1 MEENNNE
8 LTRPFCTLL
17 RMISWKGILIDRKV
31 VGREYKMK
39 HNSKQFLALFMAVSM
54 AVAPVSGVYAEDQ
67 NAAVGDT
74 LSENKQDSD
83 EAGQTEPEAA
93 AGQTES
99 EAAAGQ
105 TESSVTT
112 DTSQEVTK
120 EAGKNQVAVEK
131 VQNTQEDG
139 TAPQTE
145 PIGEDEIFENITD
158 ISGMAG
164 ALKDGEYGVDAD
176 HFSAKLTSGG
186 SSKVKIECQKVI
198 VKNGKATAWINFSS
212 SKYDKVWVKVNGT
225 QNIYHAK
232 PREGEAGVTFEI
244 PVNLNSSMTFM
255 AHTSSMSG
263 KNIAYTI
270 NIAIPEDTVP
280 STPSTPDQTVITE
293 LSFKEGSELSMK
305 EGEVQK
311 LTPQF
316 TPALS
321 ASETAP
327 DMTWTSSD
335 PKIVTVAKSGTQ
347 AEVTAV
353 KAGTAEVT
361 VSINNAE
368 GTELKATC
376 KVTVTASETE
386 NKTLTDGNY
395 QVDVDTGNKMFKVT
409 NCILTSEKGKMY
421 AVITLSGTGY
431 DYLYMGSAADAAEA
445 AAKDYIS
452 YVADEAGKYT
462 YKVPV
467 ESLDKGIAVA
477 AHSIKKDKWYDRT
490 LIFSSAS
497 AKRIIADG
505 TYQVNAEAGGKMFRV
520 TDCVMTVK
528 NGQMT
533 AAVTLSGQGYN
544 RIYLGDV
551 NNASDDEKNWILPD
565 SLLAEQYTFQI
576 PVEKLDE
583 VMTIAVH
590 TTKSNKW
597 DTRTLTFHSEGMTKI
612 ADSNN
617 GNASNGNNGSNG
629 SLKPG
634 GNNNNPGNGSNGNNQ
649 GNAENNNGNSG
660 TTGNNTTNNG
670 KPDQE
675 SKYESDLNKSTARVN
690 STTGLKDGVY
700 TPDSFSWSGG
710 TGKVS
715 ITCSKVTV
723 TGGQAYATITFS
735 SPHYQYVKANGNVYY
750 PSAKTGSSTS
760 FVIPVEL
767 NKNNSVVGMTTAMST
782 AHEIKYTIFV
792 YIAEAAKANASAR
805 ANGKEVTVIG
815 ANGSDSS
822 KTAAANKKM
831 DEVAP
836 EIIGLEYQSET
847 KAEYAKYFKIYH
859 YDQGITL
866 LEIDM
871 NKKTGR
877 KAAGKKWKEASEIS
891 GLNPAEQEQAALYL
905 NKVIKYLIVPENAEI
920 PAGLDKEVIV
930 VRQPADH
937 VYAGSNK
944 TISLMEELGQLDKVT
959 TVGVKKNKC
968 KNETIKEKMAEK
980 EVIYAGT
987 SGKLNYKKLVKKLK
1001 AGDLLYILSI
1011 DRLGRNYEE
1020 ILLQWRIITKEK
1032 QVDVVVLDMPLLDT
1046 RKSGNDLTGT
1056 FVADLVL
1063 QILSYVAQTERE
1075 NIHQRQKEG
1084 IAAAK
1089 LRGVKFGRP
1098 RKDVPERFWQLKEDW
1113 EDQKITSREAAR
1125 QLSIAQDTFLRWVHG
1140 K

>member
-1 MEENNNE
+1 
-8 LTRPFCTLL
+8 
-17 RMISWKGILIDRKV
+17 
-31 VGREYKMK
+31 MK

-67 NAAVGDT
+67 NAAVEDT
-74 LSENKQDSD
+74 LSENKQDND

-164 ALKDGEYGVDAD
+164 ALKDGEYSVDAD

-232 PREGEAGVTFEI
+232 PREGEAGVAFEI

-452 YVADEAGKYT
+452 YVADEAGKYI

-533 AAVTLSGQGYN
+533 AAVTLSGRGYN

-612 ADSNN
+612 ADSNH

-710 TGKVS
+710 TGKVN

-760 FVIPVEL
+760 FVIPVEM

-815 ANGSDSS
+815 VNGSDSS
-822 KTAAANKKM
+822 KTATANKKM

-987 SGKLNYKKLVKKLK
+987 SGKLNYKKLVKNKCNLALLSSSVLPEKRSSKK
-1001 AGDLLYILSI
+1001 AAKKKMTAY
-1011 DRLGRNYEE
+1011 RKMTEKMT
-1020 ILLQWRIITKEK
+1020 LLQIPVIVDRAKDEK
-1032 QVDVVVLDMPLLDT
+1032 GKD
-1046 RKSGNDLTGT
+1046 
-1056 FVADLVL
+1056 A
-1063 QILSYVAQTERE
+1063 
-1075 NIHQRQKEG
+1075 QKE
-1084 IAAAK
+1084 
-1089 LRGVKFGRP
+1089 
-1098 RKDVPERFWQLKEDW
+1098 W
-1113 EDQKITSREAAR
+1113 EKVYQVILGCDGQSAE
-1125 QLSIAQDTFLRWVHG
+1125 
-1140 K
+1140 

>member
-1 MEENNNE
+1 MEENYNK

-67 NAAVGDT
+67 NAAVEDT

-83 EAGQTEPEAA
+83 EVGQTEPEAT
-93 AGQTES
+93 AGQTEL

-139 TAPQTE
+139 TVPQTE

-305 EGEVQK
+305 EGEVQE

-335 PKIVTVAKSGTQ
+335 PEVVTVAKSGTQ
-347 AEVTAV
+347 AELTAV

-361 VSINNAE
+361 VSIKNAE

-629 SLKPG
+629 SLTPG

-822 KTAAANKKM
+822 KTATANKKM

-905 NKVIKYLIVPENAEI
+905 NKVIKYLIVPENVEI

-987 SGKLNYKKLVKKLK
+987 SGKLNYKKLVKNKCNLALLSSSVLPEKRSSKK
-1001 AGDLLYILSI
+1001 AAKKKMTAY
-1011 DRLGRNYEE
+1011 RKMTEKMT
-1020 ILLQWRIITKEK
+1020 LLQIPVIVDRAKDEK
-1032 QVDVVVLDMPLLDT
+1032 GKD
-1046 RKSGNDLTGT
+1046 
-1056 FVADLVL
+1056 A
-1063 QILSYVAQTERE
+1063 
-1075 NIHQRQKEG
+1075 QKE
-1084 IAAAK
+1084 
-1089 LRGVKFGRP
+1089 
-1098 RKDVPERFWQLKEDW
+1098 W
-1113 EDQKITSREAAR
+1113 EKVYQVILGCDGQSAE
-1125 QLSIAQDTFLRWVHG
+1125 
-1140 K
+1140 

>member
-1 MEENNNE
+1 
-8 LTRPFCTLL
+8 
-17 RMISWKGILIDRKV
+17 
-31 VGREYKMK
+31 MK

-67 NAAVGDT
+67 NAAVEDT

-83 EAGQTEPEAA
+83 EVGQTEPEATV
-93 AGQTES
+93 GQTEL

-305 EGEVQK
+305 EGEVQE

-335 PKIVTVAKSGTQ
+335 PEVVTVAKSGTQ
-347 AEVTAV
+347 AELTAV

-361 VSINNAE
+361 VSIKNAE

-565 SLLAEQYTFQI
+565 SLLAEQYTFRI

-629 SLKPG
+629 SLIPG

-822 KTAAANKKM
+822 KTATANKKM

-905 NKVIKYLIVPENAEI
+905 NNVVKYLIVPENAEI

-944 TISLMEELGQLDKVT
+944 TISLMGELGQLDKVT

-968 KNETIKEKMAEK
+968 KNETIKEKMTEK

-987 SGKLNYKKLVKKLK
+987 SGKLNYKKLVKNKCNLALLSSSVLPEKRSSKK
-1001 AGDLLYILSI
+1001 AAKKKMTAY
-1011 DRLGRNYEE
+1011 RKMTEKMT
-1020 ILLQWRIITKEK
+1020 LLQIPVIVDRAKDEK
-1032 QVDVVVLDMPLLDT
+1032 GKD
-1046 RKSGNDLTGT
+1046 
-1056 FVADLVL
+1056 A
-1063 QILSYVAQTERE
+1063 
-1075 NIHQRQKEG
+1075 QKE
-1084 IAAAK
+1084 
-1089 LRGVKFGRP
+1089 
-1098 RKDVPERFWQLKEDW
+1098 W
-1113 EDQKITSREAAR
+1113 EKVYQVILGCDGQSAE
-1125 QLSIAQDTFLRWVHG
+1125 
-1140 K
+1140 

>member
-1 MEENNNE
+1 MEENYNK

-17 RMISWKGILIDRKV
+17 RMISWKGILVDRKV

-67 NAAVGDT
+67 NAAVEDT

-83 EAGQTEPEAA
+83 EAGQTESEAA
-93 AGQTES
+93 AGQTEP

-105 TESSVTT
+105 PESSVTT

-176 HFSAKLTSGG
+176 HFSAKLTLGG

-232 PREGEAGVTFEI
+232 PREGEAGVAFEI

-305 EGEVQK
+305 EGEVQE

-321 ASETAP
+321 ASDTAP

-335 PKIVTVAKSGTQ
+335 PKIVTVAKSGTR
-347 AEVTAV
+347 AELTAV

-361 VSINNAE
+361 ATFTNFE

-386 NKTLTDGNY
+386 NKTLTDGSY

-431 DYLYMGSAADAAEA
+431 DYLYMGLAANAAEA

-576 PVEKLDE
+576 PVKKLDE

-629 SLKPG
+629 SLTPG

-815 ANGSDSS
+815 VNGSDSS
-822 KTAAANKKM
+822 KTATANKKM

-847 KAEYAKYFKIYH
+847 KVEYAKYFKIYH

-905 NKVIKYLIVPENAEI
+905 NNVVKYLIVPENAEI

-987 SGKLNYKKLVKKLK
+987 SGKLNYKKLVKNKCNLALLSSSVLPEKRSSKK
-1001 AGDLLYILSI
+1001 AAKKKMTAY
-1011 DRLGRNYEE
+1011 RKMTEKMT
-1020 ILLQWRIITKEK
+1020 LLQIPVIVDRAKDEK
-1032 QVDVVVLDMPLLDT
+1032 GKD
-1046 RKSGNDLTGT
+1046 
-1056 FVADLVL
+1056 A
-1063 QILSYVAQTERE
+1063 
-1075 NIHQRQKEG
+1075 QKE
-1084 IAAAK
+1084 
-1089 LRGVKFGRP
+1089 
-1098 RKDVPERFWQLKEDW
+1098 W
-1113 EDQKITSREAAR
+1113 EKVYQVILGCDGQSAE
-1125 QLSIAQDTFLRWVHG
+1125 
-1140 K
+1140 

>member
-1 MEENNNE
+1 
-8 LTRPFCTLL
+8 
-17 RMISWKGILIDRKV
+17 
-31 VGREYKMK
+31 MK

-67 NAAVGDT
+67 NAAVEDT

-93 AGQTES
+93 DRQTET

-270 NIAIPEDTVP
+270 NIAIPEETVP

-293 LSFKEGSELSMK
+293 LSFKEGAELSMK
-305 EGEVQK
+305 EGEVQE

-386 NKTLTDGNY
+386 NKTLTDGSY

-431 DYLYMGSAADAAEA
+431 DYLYMGPAADAAEA

-533 AAVTLSGQGYN
+533 AAVTLSGHGYN

-629 SLKPG
+629 SLTPG

-822 KTAAANKKM
+822 KTATANKKM

-905 NKVIKYLIVPENAEI
+905 NNVVKYLIVPENAEI

-987 SGKLNYKKLVKKLK
+987 SGKLNYKKLVKNKCNLALLSSSVLPEKRSSKK
-1001 AGDLLYILSI
+1001 AAKKKMTAY
-1011 DRLGRNYEE
+1011 RKMTEKMT
-1020 ILLQWRIITKEK
+1020 LLQIPVIVDRAKDEK
-1032 QVDVVVLDMPLLDT
+1032 GKD
-1046 RKSGNDLTGT
+1046 
-1056 FVADLVL
+1056 A
-1063 QILSYVAQTERE
+1063 
-1075 NIHQRQKEG
+1075 QKE
-1084 IAAAK
+1084 
-1089 LRGVKFGRP
+1089 
-1098 RKDVPERFWQLKEDW
+1098 W
-1113 EDQKITSREAAR
+1113 EKVYQVILGCDGQSAE
-1125 QLSIAQDTFLRWVHG
+1125 
-1140 K
+1140 

>member
-1 MEENNNE
+1 
-8 LTRPFCTLL
+8 
-17 RMISWKGILIDRKV
+17 
-31 VGREYKMK
+31 MK

-67 NAAVGDT
+67 NAAVEDT
-74 LSENKQDSD
+74 LSENKQDND

-164 ALKDGEYGVDAD
+164 ALKDGEYSVDAD

-232 PREGEAGVTFEI
+232 PREGEAGVAFEI

-452 YVADEAGKYT
+452 YVADEAGKYI

-533 AAVTLSGQGYN
+533 AAVTLSGRGYN

-551 NNASDDEKNWILPD
+551 NNASDDERNWILPD

-612 ADSNN
+612 ADSNH

-629 SLKPG
+629 SLTPG
-634 GNNNNPGNGSNGNNQ
+634 GNNNNPGNTSNGNNS
-649 GNAENNNGNSG
+649 GSTGSNNGN
-660 TTGNNTTNNG
+660 TGNNTTNNG
-670 KPDQE
+670 KPDKE

-690 STTGLKDGVY
+690 SATGLKDGVY

-710 TGKVS
+710 TGKVRIS
-715 ITCSKVTV
+715 CSKVTV

-735 SPHYQYVKANGNVYY
+735 STHYQYVKANGNVYY
-750 PSAKTGSSTS
+750 PSSKTGSSTS

-767 NKNNSVVGMTTAMST
+767 NKNNTIVGMTTAMSA

-792 YIAEAAKANASAR
+792 YIAEAAKANASTR
-805 ANGKEVTVIG
+805 ANGKEITVIG
-815 ANGSDSS
+815 VNGSDSS
-822 KTAAANKKM
+822 KTAAASKKL

-847 KAEYAKYFKIYH
+847 KAEHAKYFKIYH

-871 NKKTGR
+871 SKKTGR
-877 KAAGKKWKEASEIS
+877 KAAGKKWKQSSDTS

-905 NKVIKYLIVPENAEI
+905 NKVVKYLIVPENAEI

-937 VYAGSNK
+937 IYAGTNK
-944 TISLMEELGQLDKVT
+944 IISKIAKLGQTDKVT
-959 TVGVKKNKC
+959 AVGVKKKKC
-968 KNETIKEKMAEK
+968 KNETIKEKMEK
-980 EVIYAGT
+980 KEIIYTGK
-987 SGKLNYKKLVKKLK
+987 SGKLNYKKLVKNKCDLALLSSGILPKKGSSKK
-1001 AGDLLYILSI
+1001 AARKKMKAYQKMTEKMTLLEMPVIVDRSKDEKGKDAKKEWEKVYQVIL
-1011 DRLGRNYEE
+1011 GC
-1020 ILLQWRIITKEK
+1020 
-1032 QVDVVVLDMPLLDT
+1032 
-1046 RKSGNDLTGT
+1046 
-1056 FVADLVL
+1056 
-1063 QILSYVAQTERE
+1063 
-1075 NIHQRQKEG
+1075 
-1084 IAAAK
+1084 
-1089 LRGVKFGRP
+1089 
-1098 RKDVPERFWQLKEDW
+1098 
-1113 EDQKITSREAAR
+1113 EDQSAE
-1125 QLSIAQDTFLRWVHG
+1125 
-1140 K
+1140 

>member
-67 NAAVGDT
+67 NAAVEDT

-83 EAGQTEPEAA
+83 EAGQTEPEATAGQTESEAA
-93 AGQTES
+93 AGQTET

-280 STPSTPDQTVITE
+280 STPSIPDQTVITE

-305 EGEVQK
+305 EGEVQE

-347 AEVTAV
+347 AELTAV

-533 AAVTLSGQGYN
+533 AAVTLSGRGYN

-891 GLNPAEQEQAALYL
+891 GLNPAEQEQATLYL
-905 NKVIKYLIVPENAEI
+905 NNVVKYLIVPENAEI

-968 KNETIKEKMAEK
+968 KNETVKEKMAEK

-987 SGKLNYKKLVKKLK
+987 SGKLNYKKLVKNKCNLALLSSSVLPEKRSSKK
-1001 AGDLLYILSI
+1001 AAKKKMTAY
-1011 DRLGRNYEE
+1011 RKMTEKMT
-1020 ILLQWRIITKEK
+1020 LLQIPVIVDRAKDEK
-1032 QVDVVVLDMPLLDT
+1032 GKD
-1046 RKSGNDLTGT
+1046 
-1056 FVADLVL
+1056 A
-1063 QILSYVAQTERE
+1063 
-1075 NIHQRQKEG
+1075 QKE
-1084 IAAAK
+1084 
-1089 LRGVKFGRP
+1089 
-1098 RKDVPERFWQLKEDW
+1098 W
-1113 EDQKITSREAAR
+1113 EKVYQVILGCDGQSAE
-1125 QLSIAQDTFLRWVHG
+1125 
-1140 K
+1140 

>member
-1 MEENNNE
+1 
-8 LTRPFCTLL
+8 
-17 RMISWKGILIDRKV
+17 
-31 VGREYKMK
+31 MK

-67 NAAVGDT
+67 NAAVEDT
-74 LSENKQDSD
+74 LSENKQDND

-164 ALKDGEYGVDAD
+164 ALKDGEYSVDAD

-232 PREGEAGVTFEI
+232 PREGEAGVAFEI

-395 QVDVDTGNKMFKVT
+395 QVDVDTGNKMF
-409 NCILTSEKGKMY
+409 
-421 AVITLSGTGY
+421 
-431 DYLYMGSAADAAEA
+431 
-445 AAKDYIS
+445 
-452 YVADEAGKYT
+452 
-462 YKVPV
+462 
-467 ESLDKGIAVA
+467 
-477 AHSIKKDKWYDRT
+477 
-490 LIFSSAS
+490 
-497 AKRIIADG
+497 
-505 TYQVNAEAGGKMFRV
+505 RV

-533 AAVTLSGQGYN
+533 AAVTLSGRGYN

-612 ADSNN
+612 ADSNH

-629 SLKPG
+629 SLTPG
-634 GNNNNPGNGSNGNNQ
+634 GNNNNPGNTSNGNNS
-649 GNAENNNGNSG
+649 GSTGSNNGN
-660 TTGNNTTNNG
+660 TGNNTTNNG
-670 KPDQE
+670 KPDKE

-690 STTGLKDGVY
+690 SATGLKDGVY

-710 TGKVS
+710 TGKVRIS
-715 ITCSKVTV
+715 CSKVTV

-735 SPHYQYVKANGNVYY
+735 STHYQYVKANGNVYY
-750 PSAKTGSSTS
+750 PSSKTGSSTS

-767 NKNNSVVGMTTAMST
+767 NKNNTIVGMTTAMSA

-792 YIAEAAKANASAR
+792 YIAEAAKANASTR
-805 ANGKEVTVIG
+805 ANGKEITVIG
-815 ANGSDSS
+815 VNGSDSS
-822 KTAAANKKM
+822 KTAAASKKL

-847 KAEYAKYFKIYH
+847 KAEHAKYFKIYH

-871 NKKTGR
+871 SKKTGR
-877 KAAGKKWKEASEIS
+877 KAAGKKWKQSSDTS

-905 NKVIKYLIVPENAEI
+905 NKVVKYLIVPENAEI

-937 VYAGSNK
+937 IYAGTNK
-944 TISLMEELGQLDKVT
+944 IISKIAKLGQTDKVT
-959 TVGVKKNKC
+959 AVGVKKKKC
-968 KNETIKEKMAEK
+968 KNETIKEKMEK
-980 EVIYAGT
+980 KEIIYTGK
-987 SGKLNYKKLVKKLK
+987 SGKLNYKKLVKNKCDLALLSSGILPKKGSSKK
-1001 AGDLLYILSI
+1001 AARKKMKAYQKMTEKMTLLEMPVIVDRSKDEKGKDAKKEWEKVYQVIL
-1011 DRLGRNYEE
+1011 GC
-1020 ILLQWRIITKEK
+1020 
-1032 QVDVVVLDMPLLDT
+1032 
-1046 RKSGNDLTGT
+1046 
-1056 FVADLVL
+1056 
-1063 QILSYVAQTERE
+1063 
-1075 NIHQRQKEG
+1075 
-1084 IAAAK
+1084 
-1089 LRGVKFGRP
+1089 
-1098 RKDVPERFWQLKEDW
+1098 
-1113 EDQKITSREAAR
+1113 EDQSAE
-1125 QLSIAQDTFLRWVHG
+1125 
-1140 K
+1140 

>member
-67 NAAVGDT
+67 NAAVEDT

-822 KTAAANKKM
+822 KTATANKKM

-891 GLNPAEQEQAALYL
+891 GLNPAEQEQATLYL
-905 NKVIKYLIVPENAEI
+905 NNVVKYLIVPENAEI

-987 SGKLNYKKLVKKLK
+987 SDKLNYKKLVKNKCNLALLSSSVLPEKRSSKK
-1001 AGDLLYILSI
+1001 AAKKKMTAY
-1011 DRLGRNYEE
+1011 RKMTEKMT
-1020 ILLQWRIITKEK
+1020 LLQIPVIVDRAKDEK
-1032 QVDVVVLDMPLLDT
+1032 GKD
-1046 RKSGNDLTGT
+1046 
-1056 FVADLVL
+1056 A
-1063 QILSYVAQTERE
+1063 
-1075 NIHQRQKEG
+1075 QKE
-1084 IAAAK
+1084 
-1089 LRGVKFGRP
+1089 
-1098 RKDVPERFWQLKEDW
+1098 W
-1113 EDQKITSREAAR
+1113 EKVYQVILGCDGQSAE
-1125 QLSIAQDTFLRWVHG
+1125 
-1140 K
+1140 

>member
-1 MEENNNE
+1 MEENYNK

-67 NAAVGDT
+67 NAAVEDT

-83 EAGQTEPEAA
+83 EVGQTEPEATV
-93 AGQTES
+93 GQTEP

-176 HFSAKLTSGG
+176 HFSTKLTSGG

-305 EGEVQK
+305 EGEVQE

-335 PKIVTVAKSGTQ
+335 PEVVTVAKSGTQ
-347 AEVTAV
+347 AELTAV

-361 VSINNAE
+361 VSIKNAE

-565 SLLAEQYTFQI
+565 SLLAEQYTFRI

-629 SLKPG
+629 SLIPG

-822 KTAAANKKM
+822 KTATANKKM

-905 NKVIKYLIVPENAEI
+905 NNVVKYLIVPENAEI

-968 KNETIKEKMAEK
+968 KNETIKEKMTEK

-987 SGKLNYKKLVKKLK
+987 SGKLNYKKLVKNKCNLALLSSSVLPEKRSSKK
-1001 AGDLLYILSI
+1001 AAKKKMTAY
-1011 DRLGRNYEE
+1011 RKMTEKMT
-1020 ILLQWRIITKEK
+1020 LLQIPVIVDRAKDEK
-1032 QVDVVVLDMPLLDT
+1032 GKD
-1046 RKSGNDLTGT
+1046 
-1056 FVADLVL
+1056 A
-1063 QILSYVAQTERE
+1063 
-1075 NIHQRQKEG
+1075 QKE
-1084 IAAAK
+1084 
-1089 LRGVKFGRP
+1089 
-1098 RKDVPERFWQLKEDW
+1098 W
-1113 EDQKITSREAAR
+1113 EKVYQVILGCDGQSAE
-1125 QLSIAQDTFLRWVHG
+1125 
-1140 K
+1140 

>member
-1 MEENNNE
+1 MEENYNK

-67 NAAVGDT
+67 NAAV
-74 LSENKQDSD
+74 ENAVNANVQDSA
-83 EAGQTEPEAA
+83 EAGQTEPEATAGQTESEAA
-93 AGQTES
+93 AGQTET

-280 STPSTPDQTVITE
+280 STPSTPDQTVITK
-293 LSFKEGSELSMK
+293 LSFKEGTELSMK
-305 EGEVQK
+305 EGEVQE

-629 SLKPG
+629 SLTPG

-660 TTGNNTTNNG
+660 TTENNTTNNG

-822 KTAAANKKM
+822 KTATANKKM

-987 SGKLNYKKLVKKLK
+987 SCKLNYKKLVKNKCNL
-1001 AGDLLYILSI
+1001 ALLSSSVLPEKRSSKKVAKKKMTAY
-1011 DRLGRNYEE
+1011 RKMTEKMT
-1020 ILLQWRIITKEK
+1020 LLQIPVIVDRAKDEK
-1032 QVDVVVLDMPLLDT
+1032 GKD
-1046 RKSGNDLTGT
+1046 
-1056 FVADLVL
+1056 A
-1063 QILSYVAQTERE
+1063 
-1075 NIHQRQKEG
+1075 QKE
-1084 IAAAK
+1084 
-1089 LRGVKFGRP
+1089 
-1098 RKDVPERFWQLKEDW
+1098 W
-1113 EDQKITSREAAR
+1113 EKVYQVILGCDGQSAE
-1125 QLSIAQDTFLRWVHG
+1125 
-1140 K
+1140 

>member
-1 MEENNNE
+1 MEENYNK

-67 NAAVGDT
+67 NAAV
-74 LSENKQDSD
+74 ENAVNANVQDSA
-83 EAGQTEPEAA
+83 EAGQTEPEATAGQTESEAA
-93 AGQTES
+93 AGQTET

-293 LSFKEGSELSMK
+293 LSFKEGTELSMK
-305 EGEVQK
+305 EGEVQE

-533 AAVTLSGQGYN
+533 AAVTLSGHGYN

-629 SLKPG
+629 SLTPG

-670 KPDQE
+670 KPDKE

-822 KTAAANKKM
+822 KTATANKKM

-877 KAAGKKWKEASEIS
+877 KAAGKKWKEASEIN

-905 NKVIKYLIVPENAEI
+905 NKVIKYLIVPENVEI

-987 SGKLNYKKLVKKLK
+987 SGKLNYKKLVKNKCNLALLSSSVLPEKRSSKK
-1001 AGDLLYILSI
+1001 AAKKKMTAY
-1011 DRLGRNYEE
+1011 RKMTEKMT
-1020 ILLQWRIITKEK
+1020 LLQIPVIVDRAKDEK
-1032 QVDVVVLDMPLLDT
+1032 GKD
-1046 RKSGNDLTGT
+1046 
-1056 FVADLVL
+1056 A
-1063 QILSYVAQTERE
+1063 
-1075 NIHQRQKEG
+1075 QKE
-1084 IAAAK
+1084 
-1089 LRGVKFGRP
+1089 
-1098 RKDVPERFWQLKEDW
+1098 W
-1113 EDQKITSREAAR
+1113 EKVYQVILGCDGQSAE
-1125 QLSIAQDTFLRWVHG
+1125 
-1140 K
+1140 

>member
-1 MEENNNE
+1 MEENYNK

-17 RMISWKGILIDRKV
+17 RMISWKGILVDRKV

-67 NAAVGDT
+67 NAAVEDT

-83 EAGQTEPEAA
+83 EAGQTEPEATAGQTESEAA
-93 AGQTES
+93 AGQTET

-164 ALKDGEYGVDAD
+164 ALKDGEYSVDAD

-280 STPSTPDQTVITE
+280 STPSIPDQTVITE

-305 EGEVQK
+305 EGEVQE

-347 AEVTAV
+347 AELTAV

-533 AAVTLSGQGYN
+533 AAVTLSGRGYN

-629 SLKPG
+629 SLTPG

-822 KTAAANKKM
+822 KTATANKKM

-987 SGKLNYKKLVKKLK
+987 SDKLNYKKLVKNKCNLALLSSSVLPEKRSSKK
-1001 AGDLLYILSI
+1001 AAKKKMTAY
-1011 DRLGRNYEE
+1011 RKMTEKMT
-1020 ILLQWRIITKEK
+1020 LLQIPVIVDRAKDEK
-1032 QVDVVVLDMPLLDT
+1032 GKD
-1046 RKSGNDLTGT
+1046 
-1056 FVADLVL
+1056 A
-1063 QILSYVAQTERE
+1063 
-1075 NIHQRQKEG
+1075 QKE
-1084 IAAAK
+1084 
-1089 LRGVKFGRP
+1089 
-1098 RKDVPERFWQLKEDW
+1098 W
-1113 EDQKITSREAAR
+1113 EKVYQVILGCDGQSAE
-1125 QLSIAQDTFLRWVHG
+1125 
-1140 K
+1140 

>member
-1 MEENNNE
+1 MEENYNK

-67 NAAVGDT
+67 NAAVEDT

-83 EAGQTEPEAA
+83 EVGQTEPEAT
-93 AGQTES
+93 AGQTEL

-305 EGEVQK
+305 EGEVQE

-335 PKIVTVAKSGTQ
+335 PEVVTVAKSGTQ
-347 AEVTAV
+347 AELTAV

-361 VSINNAE
+361 VSIKNAE

-629 SLKPG
+629 SLTPG

-822 KTAAANKKM
+822 KTATANKKM

-905 NKVIKYLIVPENAEI
+905 NKVIKYLIVPENVEI

-987 SGKLNYKKLVKKLK
+987 SGKLNYKKLVKNKCNLALLSSSVLPEKRSSKK
-1001 AGDLLYILSI
+1001 AAKKKMTAY
-1011 DRLGRNYEE
+1011 RKMTEKMT
-1020 ILLQWRIITKEK
+1020 LLQIPVIVDRAKDEK
-1032 QVDVVVLDMPLLDT
+1032 GKD
-1046 RKSGNDLTGT
+1046 
-1056 FVADLVL
+1056 A
-1063 QILSYVAQTERE
+1063 
-1075 NIHQRQKEG
+1075 QKE
-1084 IAAAK
+1084 
-1089 LRGVKFGRP
+1089 
-1098 RKDVPERFWQLKEDW
+1098 W
-1113 EDQKITSREAAR
+1113 EKVYQVILGCDGQSAE
-1125 QLSIAQDTFLRWVHG
+1125 
-1140 K
+1140 

>member
-1 MEENNNE
+1 MEENYNK

-17 RMISWKGILIDRKV
+17 RMISWKGILVDRKV

-67 NAAVGDT
+67 NAAVEDT

-83 EAGQTEPEAA
+83 EVGQTELEAA
-93 AGQTES
+93 AGQTET

-139 TAPQTE
+139 TAPQTG

-305 EGEVQK
+305 EGEVQE

-335 PKIVTVAKSGTQ
+335 PEVVTVAKSGTQ
-347 AEVTAV
+347 AELTAV

-361 VSINNAE
+361 VSIKNAE

-612 ADSNN
+612 ADRNN

-629 SLKPG
+629 SLTPG

-822 KTAAANKKM
+822 KTATANKKM

-905 NKVIKYLIVPENAEI
+905 NKVIKYLIVPENVEI

-987 SGKLNYKKLVKKLK
+987 SGKLNYKKLVKNKCNLALLSSSVLPEKRSSKK
-1001 AGDLLYILSI
+1001 AAKKKMTAY
-1011 DRLGRNYEE
+1011 RKMTEKMT
-1020 ILLQWRIITKEK
+1020 LLQIPVIVDRAKDEK
-1032 QVDVVVLDMPLLDT
+1032 GKD
-1046 RKSGNDLTGT
+1046 
-1056 FVADLVL
+1056 A
-1063 QILSYVAQTERE
+1063 
-1075 NIHQRQKEG
+1075 QKE
-1084 IAAAK
+1084 
-1089 LRGVKFGRP
+1089 
-1098 RKDVPERFWQLKEDW
+1098 W
-1113 EDQKITSREAAR
+1113 EKVYKVILGCDGQSAE
-1125 QLSIAQDTFLRWVHG
+1125 
-1140 K
+1140 

>member
-1 MEENNNE
+1 MEENYNK

-17 RMISWKGILIDRKV
+17 RMISWKGILVDRKV

-67 NAAVGDT
+67 NAAVEDT

-83 EAGQTEPEAA
+83 EVGQTEPEAT

-305 EGEVQK
+305 EGEVQE

-335 PKIVTVAKSGTQ
+335 PEVVTVAKSGTQ
-347 AEVTAV
+347 AELTAV

-361 VSINNAE
+361 VSIKNAE

-597 DTRTLTFHSEGMTKI
+597 DTRTLIFHSEGMTKI

-629 SLKPG
+629 SLTPG

-760 FVIPVEL
+760 FVIPVEM

-815 ANGSDSS
+815 VNGSDSS
-822 KTAAANKKM
+822 KTATANKKM

-847 KAEYAKYFKIYH
+847 KAECAKYFKIYH

-905 NKVIKYLIVPENAEI
+905 NNVVKYLIVPENAEI

-987 SGKLNYKKLVKKLK
+987 SGKLNYKKLVKNKCNLALLSSSVLPEKRSSKK
-1001 AGDLLYILSI
+1001 AAKKKMTAY
-1011 DRLGRNYEE
+1011 RKMTEKMT
-1020 ILLQWRIITKEK
+1020 LLQIPVIVDRAKDEK
-1032 QVDVVVLDMPLLDT
+1032 GKD
-1046 RKSGNDLTGT
+1046 
-1056 FVADLVL
+1056 A
-1063 QILSYVAQTERE
+1063 
-1075 NIHQRQKEG
+1075 QKEWKKVYQVILG
-1084 IAAAK
+1084 C
-1089 LRGVKFGRP
+1089 
-1098 RKDVPERFWQLKEDW
+1098 DVQSAE
-1113 EDQKITSREAAR
+1113 
-1125 QLSIAQDTFLRWVHG
+1125 
-1140 K
+1140 

>member
-1 MEENNNE
+1 MEENYNK

-17 RMISWKGILIDRKV
+17 RMISWKGILVDRKV

-67 NAAVGDT
+67 NAAVEDT
-74 LSENKQDSD
+74 LSENKQDND

-99 EAAAGQ
+99 EATAGQTEPEAAAGQ

-164 ALKDGEYGVDAD
+164 ALKDGEYSVDAD

-305 EGEVQK
+305 EGEVQE

-335 PKIVTVAKSGTQ
+335 PEVVTVAKSGTQ
-347 AEVTAV
+347 AELTAV

-361 VSINNAE
+361 VSIKNAE

-551 NNASDDEKNWILPD
+551 NNASNDEKNWILPD
-565 SLLAEQYTFQI
+565 SLLAEQYTFRI

-629 SLKPG
+629 SLTPG

-877 KAAGKKWKEASEIS
+877 KAAGKKWKEASETS

-905 NKVIKYLIVPENAEI
+905 NKVVKYLIVPENAEI

-987 SGKLNYKKLVKKLK
+987 SGKLNYKKLVKNKCNLALLSSSVLPEKRSSKK
-1001 AGDLLYILSI
+1001 AAKKKMTAY
-1011 DRLGRNYEE
+1011 RKMTEKMT
-1020 ILLQWRIITKEK
+1020 LLQIPVIVDRAKDEK
-1032 QVDVVVLDMPLLDT
+1032 GKD
-1046 RKSGNDLTGT
+1046 
-1056 FVADLVL
+1056 A
-1063 QILSYVAQTERE
+1063 
-1075 NIHQRQKEG
+1075 QKE
-1084 IAAAK
+1084 
-1089 LRGVKFGRP
+1089 
-1098 RKDVPERFWQLKEDW
+1098 W
-1113 EDQKITSREAAR
+1113 EKVYQVILGCDGQSGE
-1125 QLSIAQDTFLRWVHG
+1125 
-1140 K
+1140 

>member
-1 MEENNNE
+1 
-8 LTRPFCTLL
+8 
-17 RMISWKGILIDRKV
+17 
-31 VGREYKMK
+31 MK

-67 NAAVGDT
+67 NAAVEDT
-74 LSENKQDSD
+74 LSENKQDND
-83 EAGQTEPEAA
+83 EAGQTEP
-93 AGQTES
+93 

-164 ALKDGEYGVDAD
+164 ALKDGEYSVDAD

-212 SKYDKVWVKVNGT
+212 SKYDKVWVKVNGI

-305 EGEVQK
+305 EGEVQE

-316 TPALS
+316 TPVLS

-386 NKTLTDGNY
+386 NKTLTDGSY

-477 AHSIKKDKWYDRT
+477 AHSIKNDKWYDRT

-822 KTAAANKKM
+822 KTATANKKM

-891 GLNPAEQEQAALYL
+891 GLNPAEQEQATLYL
-905 NKVIKYLIVPENAEI
+905 NNVVKYLIVPENAEI

-987 SGKLNYKKLVKKLK
+987 SGKLNYKKLVKNKCNLALLSSSVLPEKRSSKK
-1001 AGDLLYILSI
+1001 AAKKKMTAY
-1011 DRLGRNYEE
+1011 RKMTEKMT
-1020 ILLQWRIITKEK
+1020 LLQIPVIVDRAKDEK
-1032 QVDVVVLDMPLLDT
+1032 GKD
-1046 RKSGNDLTGT
+1046 
-1056 FVADLVL
+1056 A
-1063 QILSYVAQTERE
+1063 
-1075 NIHQRQKEG
+1075 QKEWEKVYQVILG
-1084 IAAAK
+1084 C
-1089 LRGVKFGRP
+1089 
-1098 RKDVPERFWQLKEDW
+1098 DVQSAE
-1113 EDQKITSREAAR
+1113 
-1125 QLSIAQDTFLRWVHG
+1125 
-1140 K
+1140 

>member
-1 MEENNNE
+1 
-8 LTRPFCTLL
+8 
-17 RMISWKGILIDRKV
+17 
-31 VGREYKMK
+31 MK

-67 NAAVGDT
+67 NAAV
-74 LSENKQDSD
+74 ENAVNANVQDSA

-99 EAAAGQ
+99 EAAAGQTETEAAAGQ

-293 LSFKEGSELSMK
+293 LSFKEGAELSMK
-305 EGEVQK
+305 EGEVQE

-386 NKTLTDGNY
+386 NKTLIDGNY

-409 NCILTSEKGKMY
+409 NCILSSEKGKMY

-431 DYLYMGSAADAAEA
+431 DYLYMGPAADAAEA

-477 AHSIKKDKWYDRT
+477 AHSIKNDKWYDRT

-533 AAVTLSGQGYN
+533 AAVTLSGHGYN

-629 SLKPG
+629 SLTPG

-670 KPDQE
+670 KPDKE

-822 KTAAANKKM
+822 KTATANKKM

-877 KAAGKKWKEASEIS
+877 KAAGKKWKEASEIN

-905 NKVIKYLIVPENAEI
+905 NKVIKYLIVPENVEI

-987 SGKLNYKKLVKKLK
+987 SGKLNYKKLVKNKCNLALLSSSVLPEKRSSKK
-1001 AGDLLYILSI
+1001 AAKKKMTAY
-1011 DRLGRNYEE
+1011 RKMTEKMT
-1020 ILLQWRIITKEK
+1020 LLQIPVIVDRAKDEK
-1032 QVDVVVLDMPLLDT
+1032 GKD
-1046 RKSGNDLTGT
+1046 
-1056 FVADLVL
+1056 A
-1063 QILSYVAQTERE
+1063 
-1075 NIHQRQKEG
+1075 QKE
-1084 IAAAK
+1084 
-1089 LRGVKFGRP
+1089 
-1098 RKDVPERFWQLKEDW
+1098 W
-1113 EDQKITSREAAR
+1113 EKVYQVILECDGQSAE
-1125 QLSIAQDTFLRWVHG
+1125 
-1140 K
+1140 

>member
-1 MEENNNE
+1 MEENYNK

-67 NAAVGDT
+67 NAAVEDT

-83 EAGQTEPEAA
+83 EVGQTEPEA
-93 AGQTES
+93 TV
-99 EAAAGQ
+99 GQ

-232 PREGEAGVTFEI
+232 PREGGAGVTFEI

-305 EGEVQK
+305 EGEVQE

-335 PKIVTVAKSGTQ
+335 PEVVTVAKSGTQ
-347 AEVTAV
+347 AELTAV

-361 VSINNAE
+361 VSIKNAE

-629 SLKPG
+629 SLTPG

-822 KTAAANKKM
+822 KTATANKKM

-905 NKVIKYLIVPENAEI
+905 NNVVKYLIVPENAEI

-987 SGKLNYKKLVKKLK
+987 SGKLNYKKLVKNKCNLALLSSSVLPEKRSSKK
-1001 AGDLLYILSI
+1001 AAKKKMTAY
-1011 DRLGRNYEE
+1011 RKMTEKMT
-1020 ILLQWRIITKEK
+1020 LLQIPVIVDRAKDEK
-1032 QVDVVVLDMPLLDT
+1032 GKD
-1046 RKSGNDLTGT
+1046 
-1056 FVADLVL
+1056 A
-1063 QILSYVAQTERE
+1063 
-1075 NIHQRQKEG
+1075 QKE
-1084 IAAAK
+1084 
-1089 LRGVKFGRP
+1089 
-1098 RKDVPERFWQLKEDW
+1098 W
-1113 EDQKITSREAAR
+1113 EKVYQVILGCDGQSAE
-1125 QLSIAQDTFLRWVHG
+1125 
-1140 K
+1140 

>member
-1 MEENNNE
+1 
-8 LTRPFCTLL
+8 
-17 RMISWKGILIDRKV
+17 
-31 VGREYKMK
+31 MK

-67 NAAVGDT
+67 NAAV
-74 LSENKQDSD
+74 ENAVNANVQDSA
-83 EAGQTEPEAA
+83 EAGQTEPEATAGQTESEAA
-93 AGQTES
+93 AGQTET

-293 LSFKEGSELSMK
+293 LSFKEGTELSMK
-305 EGEVQK
+305 EGEVQE

-629 SLKPG
+629 SLTPG

-660 TTGNNTTNNG
+660 TTENNTTNNG

-822 KTAAANKKM
+822 KTATANKKM

-905 NKVIKYLIVPENAEI
+905 NNVVKYLIVPENAEI

-937 VYAGSNK
+937 VYAGTNK
-944 TISLMEELGQLDKVT
+944 TISLMEEQGQLEKVT
-959 TVGVKKNKC
+959 AVGVKKNKC
-968 KNETIKEKMAEK
+968 SNETIKTKMEEK
-980 EVIYAGT
+980 EVVYAGT
-987 SGKLNYKKLVKKLK
+987 SGKLNYKKLVKNKCNLALLSASVLPEKGSSKK
-1001 AGDLLYILSI
+1001 AAKKKMTAY
-1011 DRLGRNYEE
+1011 RKMTEKMT
-1020 ILLQWRIITKEK
+1020 LLQIPVIVDRAKDEK
-1032 QVDVVVLDMPLLDT
+1032 GKD
-1046 RKSGNDLTGT
+1046 
-1056 FVADLVL
+1056 A
-1063 QILSYVAQTERE
+1063 
-1075 NIHQRQKEG
+1075 QKEWG
-1084 IAAAK
+1084 KVYQVILGYDGQSAK
-1089 LRGVKFGRP
+1089 
-1098 RKDVPERFWQLKEDW
+1098 
-1113 EDQKITSREAAR
+1113 
-1125 QLSIAQDTFLRWVHG
+1125 
-1140 K
+1140 

>member
-1 MEENNNE
+1 MEENYNK

-17 RMISWKGILIDRKV
+17 RMISWKGISVDRKV

-67 NAAVGDT
+67 NAAVEDT

-83 EAGQTEPEAA
+83 EVGQTEPEATAGQTESEAA
-93 AGQTES
+93 AGQTET

-232 PREGEAGVTFEI
+232 PREGEAGVAFEI

-335 PKIVTVAKSGTQ
+335 PEVVTVAKSGTQ

-376 KVTVTASETE
+376 KVTVTASETASETE

-629 SLKPG
+629 SLTPG

-877 KAAGKKWKEASEIS
+877 KAAGKKWKEASETS

-905 NKVIKYLIVPENAEI
+905 NKVVKYLIVPENAEI

-987 SGKLNYKKLVKKLK
+987 SGKLNYKKLVKNKCNLALLSSSVLPEKRSSKK
-1001 AGDLLYILSI
+1001 AAKKKMTAY
-1011 DRLGRNYEE
+1011 RKMTEKMT
-1020 ILLQWRIITKEK
+1020 LLQIPVIVDRAKDEK
-1032 QVDVVVLDMPLLDT
+1032 GKD
-1046 RKSGNDLTGT
+1046 
-1056 FVADLVL
+1056 A
-1063 QILSYVAQTERE
+1063 
-1075 NIHQRQKEG
+1075 QKE
-1084 IAAAK
+1084 
-1089 LRGVKFGRP
+1089 
-1098 RKDVPERFWQLKEDW
+1098 W
-1113 EDQKITSREAAR
+1113 EKVYQVILGCDGQSGE
-1125 QLSIAQDTFLRWVHG
+1125 
-1140 K
+1140 

>member
-67 NAAVGDT
+67 NAAVEDT

-83 EAGQTEPEAA
+83 EVGQTEPEAA
-93 AGQTES
+93 AGQTEP

-164 ALKDGEYGVDAD
+164 ALKDGEYSVDAD

-212 SKYDKVWVKVNGT
+212 SKYDKVWVKVNGI

-305 EGEVQK
+305 EGEVQE

-431 DYLYMGSAADAAEA
+431 DYLYMGPAADAAEA

-822 KTAAANKKM
+822 KTATANKKM

-891 GLNPAEQEQAALYL
+891 GLNPAEQEQATLYL
-905 NKVIKYLIVPENAEI
+905 NNVVKYLIVPENAEI

-987 SGKLNYKKLVKKLK
+987 SGKLNYKKLVKNKCNLALLSSSVLPEKRSSKK
-1001 AGDLLYILSI
+1001 AAKKKMTAY
-1011 DRLGRNYEE
+1011 RKMTEKMT
-1020 ILLQWRIITKEK
+1020 LLQIPVIVDRAKDEK
-1032 QVDVVVLDMPLLDT
+1032 GKD
-1046 RKSGNDLTGT
+1046 
-1056 FVADLVL
+1056 A
-1063 QILSYVAQTERE
+1063 
-1075 NIHQRQKEG
+1075 QKE
-1084 IAAAK
+1084 
-1089 LRGVKFGRP
+1089 
-1098 RKDVPERFWQLKEDW
+1098 W
-1113 EDQKITSREAAR
+1113 EKVYQVILGCDGQSAE
-1125 QLSIAQDTFLRWVHG
+1125 
-1140 K
+1140 

>member
-67 NAAVGDT
+67 NAAVEDT
-74 LSENKQDSD
+74 LSENKQDND

-99 EAAAGQ
+99 EATAGQTEPEAAAGQ

-164 ALKDGEYGVDAD
+164 ALKDGEYSVDAD

-212 SKYDKVWVKVNGT
+212 SKYDKVWVKVNGI

-305 EGEVQK
+305 EGEVQE

-386 NKTLTDGNY
+386 NKTLTDGSY

-477 AHSIKKDKWYDRT
+477 AHSIKNDKWYDRT

-822 KTAAANKKM
+822 KTATANKKM

-905 NKVIKYLIVPENAEI
+905 NNVVKYLIVPENAEI

-944 TISLMEELGQLDKVT
+944 MISLMEELGQLDKVT

-968 KNETIKEKMAEK
+968 KNETIKEKMTEK

-987 SGKLNYKKLVKKLK
+987 SGKLNYKKLVKNKCNLALLSSSVLPEKRSSKK
-1001 AGDLLYILSI
+1001 AAKKKMTAY
-1011 DRLGRNYEE
+1011 RKMTEKMT
-1020 ILLQWRIITKEK
+1020 LLQIPVIVDRAKDEK
-1032 QVDVVVLDMPLLDT
+1032 GKD
-1046 RKSGNDLTGT
+1046 
-1056 FVADLVL
+1056 A
-1063 QILSYVAQTERE
+1063 
-1075 NIHQRQKEG
+1075 QKE
-1084 IAAAK
+1084 
-1089 LRGVKFGRP
+1089 
-1098 RKDVPERFWQLKEDW
+1098 W
-1113 EDQKITSREAAR
+1113 EKVYQVILGCDGQSAE
-1125 QLSIAQDTFLRWVHG
+1125 
-1140 K
+1140 

>member
-1 MEENNNE
+1 
-8 LTRPFCTLL
+8 
-17 RMISWKGILIDRKV
+17 
-31 VGREYKMK
+31 MK

-67 NAAVGDT
+67 NAAVEDT

-99 EAAAGQ
+99 EAAAGQTETEAAAGQ

-305 EGEVQK
+305 EGEVQE

-462 YKVPV
+462 YKVLV

-629 SLKPG
+629 SLTPG

-822 KTAAANKKM
+822 KTATANKKM

-836 EIIGLEYQSET
+836 EIIGLKYQSET

-905 NKVIKYLIVPENAEI
+905 NKVIKYLIVPENVEI

-937 VYAGSNK
+937 VYAGLNK

-987 SGKLNYKKLVKKLK
+987 SGKLNYKKLVKNKCNLALLSSSVLPEKRSSKK
-1001 AGDLLYILSI
+1001 AAKKKMTAY
-1011 DRLGRNYEE
+1011 RKMTEKMT
-1020 ILLQWRIITKEK
+1020 LLQIPVIVDRAKDEK
-1032 QVDVVVLDMPLLDT
+1032 GKD
-1046 RKSGNDLTGT
+1046 
-1056 FVADLVL
+1056 A
-1063 QILSYVAQTERE
+1063 
-1075 NIHQRQKEG
+1075 QKE
-1084 IAAAK
+1084 
-1089 LRGVKFGRP
+1089 
-1098 RKDVPERFWQLKEDW
+1098 W
-1113 EDQKITSREAAR
+1113 EKVYQVILGCDGQSAE
-1125 QLSIAQDTFLRWVHG
+1125 
-1140 K
+1140 

>member
-1 MEENNNE
+1 MEENYNK

-67 NAAVGDT
+67 NAAVEDT

-83 EAGQTEPEAA
+83 EVGQTEPEATV
-93 AGQTES
+93 GQTEL

-232 PREGEAGVTFEI
+232 PREGGAGVTFEI

-305 EGEVQK
+305 EGEVQE

-335 PKIVTVAKSGTQ
+335 PEVVTVAKSGTQ
-347 AEVTAV
+347 AELTAV

-361 VSINNAE
+361 VSIKNAE

-629 SLKPG
+629 SLTPG

-822 KTAAANKKM
+822 KTATANKKM

-905 NKVIKYLIVPENAEI
+905 NNVVKYLIVPENAEI

-968 KNETIKEKMAEK
+968 KNETIKEKMTEK

-987 SGKLNYKKLVKKLK
+987 SGKLNYKKLVKNKCNLALLSSSVLPEKRSSKK
-1001 AGDLLYILSI
+1001 AAKKKMTAY
-1011 DRLGRNYEE
+1011 RKMTEKMT
-1020 ILLQWRIITKEK
+1020 LLQIPVIVDRAKDEK
-1032 QVDVVVLDMPLLDT
+1032 GKD
-1046 RKSGNDLTGT
+1046 
-1056 FVADLVL
+1056 A
-1063 QILSYVAQTERE
+1063 
-1075 NIHQRQKEG
+1075 QKE
-1084 IAAAK
+1084 
-1089 LRGVKFGRP
+1089 
-1098 RKDVPERFWQLKEDW
+1098 W
-1113 EDQKITSREAAR
+1113 EKVYQVILGCDGQSAE
-1125 QLSIAQDTFLRWVHG
+1125 
-1140 K
+1140 

>member
-1 MEENNNE
+1 MEENYNK

-67 NAAVGDT
+67 NAAVEDT

-83 EAGQTEPEAA
+83 EVGHTEPEANDR
-93 AGQTES
+93 QTEL

-305 EGEVQK
+305 EGEVQE

-335 PKIVTVAKSGTQ
+335 PEVVTVAKSGTQ
-347 AEVTAV
+347 AELTAV

-361 VSINNAE
+361 VSIKNAE

-822 KTAAANKKM
+822 KTATANKKM

-905 NKVIKYLIVPENAEI
+905 NKVIKYLIVPENIEI

-987 SGKLNYKKLVKKLK
+987 SGKLNYKKLVKNKCNL
-1001 AGDLLYILSI
+1001 ALLSSSVLPEKRSSKKVAKKKMTAY
-1011 DRLGRNYEE
+1011 RKMTEKMT
-1020 ILLQWRIITKEK
+1020 LLQIPVIVDRAKDEK
-1032 QVDVVVLDMPLLDT
+1032 GKD
-1046 RKSGNDLTGT
+1046 
-1056 FVADLVL
+1056 A
-1063 QILSYVAQTERE
+1063 
-1075 NIHQRQKEG
+1075 QKE
-1084 IAAAK
+1084 
-1089 LRGVKFGRP
+1089 
-1098 RKDVPERFWQLKEDW
+1098 W
-1113 EDQKITSREAAR
+1113 EKVYQVILGCDGQSAE
-1125 QLSIAQDTFLRWVHG
+1125 
-1140 K
+1140 

>member
-1 MEENNNE
+1 MEENYNK

-17 RMISWKGILIDRKV
+17 RMISWKGILVDRKV

-67 NAAVGDT
+67 NAAVEDT

-83 EAGQTEPEAA
+83 EVGQTEPEATV
-93 AGQTES
+93 GQTEP

-305 EGEVQK
+305 EGEVQE

-335 PKIVTVAKSGTQ
+335 PEVVTVAKSGTQ
-347 AEVTAV
+347 AELTAV

-361 VSINNAE
+361 VSIKNAE

-565 SLLAEQYTFQI
+565 SLLAEQYTFRI

-629 SLKPG
+629 SLIPG

-822 KTAAANKKM
+822 KTATANKKM

-905 NKVIKYLIVPENAEI
+905 NNVVKYLIVPENAEI

-968 KNETIKEKMAEK
+968 KNETIKEKMTEK

-987 SGKLNYKKLVKKLK
+987 SGKLNYKKLVKNKCNLALLSSSVLPEKRSSKK
-1001 AGDLLYILSI
+1001 AAKKKMTAY
-1011 DRLGRNYEE
+1011 RKMTEKMT
-1020 ILLQWRIITKEK
+1020 LLQIPVIVDRAKDEK
-1032 QVDVVVLDMPLLDT
+1032 GKD
-1046 RKSGNDLTGT
+1046 
-1056 FVADLVL
+1056 A
-1063 QILSYVAQTERE
+1063 
-1075 NIHQRQKEG
+1075 QKE
-1084 IAAAK
+1084 
-1089 LRGVKFGRP
+1089 
-1098 RKDVPERFWQLKEDW
+1098 W
-1113 EDQKITSREAAR
+1113 EKVYQVILGCDGQSAE
-1125 QLSIAQDTFLRWVHG
+1125 
-1140 K
+1140 

>member
-1 MEENNNE
+1 MEENYNK

-67 NAAVGDT
+67 NAAVEDT

-83 EAGQTEPEAA
+83 EVGQTEPEATV
-93 AGQTES
+93 GQTEL

-305 EGEVQK
+305 EGEVQE

-347 AEVTAV
+347 AELTAV

-361 VSINNAE
+361 VSIKNAE

-386 NKTLTDGNY
+386 NKILTDGSY

-629 SLKPG
+629 SLTPG

-822 KTAAANKKM
+822 KTATANKKM

-847 KAEYAKYFKIYH
+847 KVEYAKYFKIYH

-905 NKVIKYLIVPENAEI
+905 NNVVKYLIVPENAEI

-968 KNETIKEKMAEK
+968 KNETIKEKMTEK

-987 SGKLNYKKLVKKLK
+987 SGKLNYKKLVKNKCNLALLSSSVLPEKRSSKK
-1001 AGDLLYILSI
+1001 AAKKKMTAY
-1011 DRLGRNYEE
+1011 RKMTEKMT
-1020 ILLQWRIITKEK
+1020 LLQIPVIVDRAKDEK
-1032 QVDVVVLDMPLLDT
+1032 GKD
-1046 RKSGNDLTGT
+1046 
-1056 FVADLVL
+1056 A
-1063 QILSYVAQTERE
+1063 
-1075 NIHQRQKEG
+1075 QKE
-1084 IAAAK
+1084 
-1089 LRGVKFGRP
+1089 
-1098 RKDVPERFWQLKEDW
+1098 W
-1113 EDQKITSREAAR
+1113 EKVYQVILGCDGQSAE
-1125 QLSIAQDTFLRWVHG
+1125 
-1140 K
+1140 

>member
-1 MEENNNE
+1 MEENYNK

-83 EAGQTEPEAA
+83 EAGQTEPEATAGQTESEAA
-93 AGQTES
+93 AGQTET

-305 EGEVQK
+305 EGEVQE

-335 PKIVTVAKSGTQ
+335 PEVVTVAKSGTQ
-347 AEVTAV
+347 AELTAV

-361 VSINNAE
+361 VSIKNAE

-565 SLLAEQYTFQI
+565 SLLAEQYTFRI

-629 SLKPG
+629 SLIPG

-760 FVIPVEL
+760 FVIPVEM

-815 ANGSDSS
+815 VNGSDSS
-822 KTAAANKKM
+822 KTATANKKM

-905 NKVIKYLIVPENAEI
+905 NNVVKYLIVPENAEI

-987 SGKLNYKKLVKKLK
+987 SGKLNYKKLVKNKCNLALLSSSVLPEKRSSKK
-1001 AGDLLYILSI
+1001 AAKKKMTAY
-1011 DRLGRNYEE
+1011 RKMTEKMT
-1020 ILLQWRIITKEK
+1020 LLQIPVIVDRAKDEK
-1032 QVDVVVLDMPLLDT
+1032 GKD
-1046 RKSGNDLTGT
+1046 
-1056 FVADLVL
+1056 A
-1063 QILSYVAQTERE
+1063 
-1075 NIHQRQKEG
+1075 QKE
-1084 IAAAK
+1084 
-1089 LRGVKFGRP
+1089 
-1098 RKDVPERFWQLKEDW
+1098 W
-1113 EDQKITSREAAR
+1113 EKVYQVILGCDGQSAE
-1125 QLSIAQDTFLRWVHG
+1125 
-1140 K
+1140 

>member
-1 MEENNNE
+1 MEENYNK

-67 NAAVGDT
+67 NAAVEDT

-83 EAGQTEPEAA
+83 EVGQTEPEATAGQTELEAA
-93 AGQTES
+93 AGQTET

-139 TAPQTE
+139 TVPQTE

-305 EGEVQK
+305 EGEVQE

-335 PKIVTVAKSGTQ
+335 PEVVTVAKSGTQ
-347 AEVTAV
+347 AELTAV

-361 VSINNAE
+361 VSIKNAE

-629 SLKPG
+629 SLTPG

-866 LEIDM
+866 LEINM

-930 VRQPADH
+930 VRQPADR

-987 SGKLNYKKLVKKLK
+987 SGKLNYKKLVKNKCNLALLSSSVLPEKRSSKK
-1001 AGDLLYILSI
+1001 AAKKKMTAY
-1011 DRLGRNYEE
+1011 RKMTEKMT
-1020 ILLQWRIITKEK
+1020 LLQIPVIVDRAKDEK
-1032 QVDVVVLDMPLLDT
+1032 GKD
-1046 RKSGNDLTGT
+1046 
-1056 FVADLVL
+1056 A
-1063 QILSYVAQTERE
+1063 
-1075 NIHQRQKEG
+1075 QKE
-1084 IAAAK
+1084 
-1089 LRGVKFGRP
+1089 
-1098 RKDVPERFWQLKEDW
+1098 W
-1113 EDQKITSREAAR
+1113 EKVYQVILGCDGQSAE
-1125 QLSIAQDTFLRWVHG
+1125 
-1140 K
+1140 

>member
-1 MEENNNE
+1 MEENYNK

-39 HNSKQFLALFMAVSM
+39 YNSKQFLALFMAVSM

-67 NAAVGDT
+67 NAAVEDT

-83 EAGQTEPEAA
+83 EAGQTEPEATAGQTESEAA
-93 AGQTES
+93 AGQTET

-293 LSFKEGSELSMK
+293 LSFKEGTELSMK

-386 NKTLTDGNY
+386 NKTLTDGSY

-431 DYLYMGSAADAAEA
+431 DYLYMGPAADAAEA

-477 AHSIKKDKWYDRT
+477 AHSIKNDKWYDRT

-629 SLKPG
+629 SLTPG

-822 KTAAANKKM
+822 KTATANKKM

-905 NKVIKYLIVPENAEI
+905 NKVIKYLIVPENVEI

-987 SGKLNYKKLVKKLK
+987 SGKLNYKKLVKNKCNLALLSSSVLPEKRSSKK
-1001 AGDLLYILSI
+1001 AAKKKMTAYRKMI
-1011 DRLGRNYEE
+1011 EKMT
-1020 ILLQWRIITKEK
+1020 LLQIPVIVDRAKDEK
-1032 QVDVVVLDMPLLDT
+1032 GKD
-1046 RKSGNDLTGT
+1046 
-1056 FVADLVL
+1056 A
-1063 QILSYVAQTERE
+1063 
-1075 NIHQRQKEG
+1075 QKE
-1084 IAAAK
+1084 
-1089 LRGVKFGRP
+1089 
-1098 RKDVPERFWQLKEDW
+1098 W
-1113 EDQKITSREAAR
+1113 EKVYQVILGCDGQSAE
-1125 QLSIAQDTFLRWVHG
+1125 
-1140 K
+1140 

>member
-1 MEENNNE
+1 MEENYNK

-67 NAAVGDT
+67 NAAVEDT

-83 EAGQTEPEAA
+83 EAGQTESEAA
-93 AGQTES
+93 AGQTEP
-99 EAAAGQ
+99 EAVAGQ
-105 TESSVTT
+105 PESSVTT

-139 TAPQTE
+139 IAPQTE

-232 PREGEAGVTFEI
+232 PREGEAGVAFEI

-305 EGEVQK
+305 EGEVQE

-321 ASETAP
+321 ASDTAP

-335 PKIVTVAKSGTQ
+335 PKIVTVAKSGTR
-347 AEVTAV
+347 AELTAV

-361 VSINNAE
+361 ATFTNFE

-386 NKTLTDGNY
+386 NKTLTDGSY

-431 DYLYMGSAADAAEA
+431 DYLYMGLAANAAEA
-445 AAKDYIS
+445 AAKDYVS

-629 SLKPG
+629 SLTPG

-760 FVIPVEL
+760 FVIPVEM

-815 ANGSDSS
+815 VNGSDSS
-822 KTAAANKKM
+822 KTATANKKM

-847 KAEYAKYFKIYH
+847 KVEYAKYFKIYH

-905 NKVIKYLIVPENAEI
+905 NNVVKYLIVPENAEI

-987 SGKLNYKKLVKKLK
+987 SGKLNYKKLVKNKCNLALLSSSVLPEKRSSKK
-1001 AGDLLYILSI
+1001 AAKKKMTAY
-1011 DRLGRNYEE
+1011 RKMTEKMT
-1020 ILLQWRIITKEK
+1020 LLQVPVIVDRAKDEK
-1032 QVDVVVLDMPLLDT
+1032 GKD
-1046 RKSGNDLTGT
+1046 
-1056 FVADLVL
+1056 A
-1063 QILSYVAQTERE
+1063 
-1075 NIHQRQKEG
+1075 QKE
-1084 IAAAK
+1084 
-1089 LRGVKFGRP
+1089 
-1098 RKDVPERFWQLKEDW
+1098 W
-1113 EDQKITSREAAR
+1113 EKVYQVILGCDGQSAE
-1125 QLSIAQDTFLRWVHG
+1125 
-1140 K
+1140 